1 MRKAVV
7 IAAAI
12 AASCLTLPAR
22 AFEAP
27 AVLGLHL
34 ATVHSASGF
43 CNVNPG
49 AYAVWEGGFTV
60 GTYRNSEC
68 EKFSAYA
75 GWTWQTE
82 GRLRAG
88 ITAGLVTGYRRS
100 PFMPL
105 LVPSVAFDLSPSTTV
120 RLTYVPKVE
129 KGGAHALHVALEFP
143 L

>member
-1 MRKAVV
+1 MRKAIV

-12 AASCLTLPAR
+12 AASCLTMQAR

-27 AVLGLHL
+27 AMIGLHL
-34 ATVHSASGF
+34 ATVHSVSGF
-43 CNVNPG
+43 CNINPG

-60 GTYRNSEC
+60 GAYRNSEC
-68 EKFSAYA
+68 EKVSAYA

-88 ITAGLVTGYRRS
+88 VTAGLITGYRRA
-100 PFMPL
+100 PVMPL
-105 LVPSVAFDLSPSTTV
+105 LVPSVSFYISPSTTV
-120 RLTYVPKVE
+120 RLSFLPKVE
-129 KGGAHALHVALEFP
+129 KGGANALHYSVEFP

>member
-1 MRKAVV
+1 MKKAVV
-7 IAAAI
+7 IAAMF
-12 AASCLTLPAR
+12 ASFCTLPAR

-43 CNVNPG
+43 CNINPG
-49 AYAVWEGGFTV
+49 AYAVWENGFTV
-60 GTYRNSEC
+60 GAYRNSEC
-68 EKFSAYA
+68 ERVSAYA

-88 ITAGLVTGYRRS
+88 VTAGLITGYRRA
-100 PFMPL
+100 PVMPL
-105 LVPSVAFDLSPSTTV
+105 LVPSVSFDVSPSTTV
-120 RLTYVPKVE
+120 RLSFIPKVE
-129 KGGAHALHVALEFP
+129 KGGANALHFSLEFP

>member
-12 AASCLTLPAR
+12 AAGCLTMSAR
-22 AFEAP
+22 AVEAP

-49 AYAVWEGGFTV
+49 AYAVWAGGFTV
-60 GTYRNSEC
+60 GAYRNSEC
-68 EKFSAYA
+68 AKVSAYT

-88 ITAGLVTGYRRS
+88 VTAGLITGYRRA
-100 PFMPL
+100 PVMPL
-105 LVPSVAFDLSPSTTV
+105 LVPSLSFDLSPSTTV
-120 RLTYVPKVE
+120 RLSFVPKIE
-129 KGGAHALHVALEFP
+129 KGGANALHFSLEFP

>member
-1 MRKAVV
+1 MKKEVV
-7 IAAAI
+7 IAAI
-12 AASCLTLPAR
+12 FASFCTLPAR

-27 AVLGLHL
+27 SVVGLHL

-68 EKFSAYA
+68 EKVSAYA

-88 ITAGLVTGYRRS
+88 LTAGLVTGYRRS
-100 PFMPL
+100 PVMPL
-105 LVPSVAFDLSPSTTV
+105 LVPSIAFDLSPSTTV

>member
-12 AASCLTLPAR
+12 AAACLTIPAR

-27 AVLGLHL
+27 AVIGLHL

-49 AYAVWEGGFTV
+49 AYAVWTSGFTV
-60 GTYRNSEC
+60 GAYRNSEC
-68 EKFSAYA
+68 EKVSAYA

-88 ITAGLVTGYRRS
+88 LTAGLVTGYRRS
-100 PFMPL
+100 PVMPL